1 MTMLLFELI
10 TSVVVLVKIVV
21 LLLGGLVSLLAYR
34 AYKRTRVAGLQYFGF
49 GLAVITLGTALVGGL
64 HHTVGIQLMLGLL
77 LESLIIC
84 AGFLVIMV
92 GLYGQ

>member
-1 MTMLLFELI
+1 MTILLFELLAP
-10 TSVVVLVKIVV
+10 VLVLVKVIV

-34 AYKRTRVAGLQYFGF
+34 AYKRTQTAGLQYFAL

-64 HHTVGIQLMLGLL
+64 HHVVGIQLMLGLL

-84 AGFLVIMV
+84 AGFLIIMV